1 MEARKLDNL
10 SLEEY
15 TALERTTGTKYEYH
29 DGKVFAMA
37 GGTLEHGLISGNA
50 YGEIR
55 GALREAGRD
64 CTAINNEVKL
74 YIDSMNKY
82 LYPDAMAVCG
92 PLERSKEEPNAI
104 VNPTLI
110 VEVLS
115 SSTESYDR
123 GDKFFFYRTLKT
135 LKAYVLI
142 AQYKPQVDLYTRTG
156 DLWQISRVEGL
167 SASLALAPLGISIPM
182 QHLYEGV
189 EWAN

>member
-1 MEARKLDNL
+1 M
-10 SLEEY
+10 
-15 TALERTTGTKYEYH
+15 ALP
-29 DGKVFAMA
+29 
-37 GGTLEHGLISGNA
+37 LLCGLI
-50 YGEIR
+50 E
-55 GALREAGRD
+55 L
-64 CTAINNEVKL
+64 T
-74 YIDSMNKY
+74 
-82 LYPDAMAVCG
+82 
-92 PLERSKEEPNAI
+92 ERSKEEPNAI

-142 AQYKPQVDLYTRTG
+142 EQYKPQVDLYTRTG

-167 SASLALAPLGISIPM
+167 SARLELTPLGITLPM
-182 QHLYEGV
+182 QQLYEGV